1 MKLAVQYVSDANG
14 TTQSVLLP
22 IGEWKKILTKL
33 KKLEQVQK
41 LSSDLEEAMQEVRTI
56 KNGGGKKQT
65 LKDFLNEL

>member
-1 MKLAVQYVSDANG
+1 MKLAVQYVSDANA

>member
-14 TTQSVLLP
+14 TMQSVLLP

-41 LSSDLEEAMQEVRTI
+41 LSSDLEEAMHEVRTI
-56 KNGGGKKQT
+56 KNEAGKKQT

>member
-1 MKLAVQYVSDANG
+1 MKLAVQYVSDANA

-56 KNGGGKKQT
+56 KNGRGKKQT

>member
-1 MKLAVQYVSDANG
+1 MKLAVQYVSDANA

-65 LKDFLNEL
+65 LKDFLNER

>member
-56 KNGGGKKQT
+56 KNGRGKKQT